1 MGKFV
6 NIYNEER
13 TKEQYVDDKIRVL
26 DDFLIF
32 SKRSFLDKKTVESR
46 KSWVKKILMTQD
58 SDIQIDALCRILT
71 VKDVPVDTFIDIYS
85 KKYLEI

>member
-32 SKRSFLDKKTVESR
+32 SKRSFLDKRTVESR

-71 VKDVPVDTFIDIYS
+71 VQEMPIDTFIHQYA
-85 KKYLEI
+85 KKYFNI

>member
-13 TKEQYVDDKIRVL
+13 TKEQYADDKIRVL

-58 SDIQIDALCRILT
+58 SDIQIDASCRMLT

>member
-32 SKRSFLDKKTVESR
+32 SKRSSLDKRTVEDR

-71 VKDVPVDTFIDIYS
+71 VQEMPIDEFINKYS
-85 KKYLEI
+85 KKYLIV

>member
-1 MGKFV
+1 MGNFA

-13 TKEQYVDDKIRVL
+13 TKEQYVDDKIQLL

-32 SKRSFLDKKTVESR
+32 SKRPLLDKRTIENRRSL
-46 KSWVKKILMTQD
+46 VKKILMTQD
-58 SDIQIDALCRILT
+58 SDIQIDALCRMLT

>member
-1 MGKFV
+1 MGNFA
-6 NIYNEER
+6 NIYDEER
-13 TKEQYVDDKIRVL
+13 TKEQYVDDKIQLL

-32 SKRSFLDKKTVESR
+32 SKRPLLDKRTIESR
-46 KSWVKKILMTQD
+46 KSFVKKILMTQD
-58 SDIQIDALCRILT
+58 SDIRIDALCRMLT

>member
-32 SKRSFLDKKTVESR
+32 SKRSFLDKRTVESR

-71 VKDVPVDTFIDIYS
+71 VQEMPIDIFIHQYA
-85 KKYLEI
+85 KKYFNI

>member
-1 MGKFV
+1 MRKFV

-13 TKEQYVDDKIRVL
+13 TKEQYVNDKIRVL

-32 SKRSFLDKKTVESR
+32 SKRSFLDKRTVESR

-71 VKDVPVDTFIDIYS
+71 VQKMPVDTFIHQYA
-85 KKYLEI
+85 KKYFTI